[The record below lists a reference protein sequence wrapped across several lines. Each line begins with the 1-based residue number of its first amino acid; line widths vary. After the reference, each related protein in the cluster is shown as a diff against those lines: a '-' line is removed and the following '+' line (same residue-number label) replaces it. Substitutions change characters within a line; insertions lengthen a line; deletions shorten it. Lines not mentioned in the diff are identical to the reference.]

1 MQTYLGPHRQKGPL
15 MQTEFHHYSFT
26 PHAGALD
33 LLLVR
38 HGECEPAI
46 AGHPFSLVDGHGDPA
61 LHADGAAQA
70 ITVGARLRD
79 EPLMPLYVTILRRT
93 HQTVAPLE
101 VHLGLTPV
109 IEADFREVYFGDWEG
124 GLFRIKATQSAP
136 EALRARAQQDWG
148 EIPGAETC
156 AALQSRVSNAL
167 WRLAER
173 HPDQQISAFG
183 HGRVI
188 GAALAVATGAQNFA
202 FNGSANG
209 AISRL
214 VLTEGRM
221 VLRGFNDC
229 AHLG

>member
-1 MQTYLGPHRQKGPL
+1 MGAILGGRVQTYLGPRRQKGPL
-15 MQTEFHHYSFT
+15 MQTEYHHYSFT

-38 HGECEPAI
+38 HGESEPAI

-79 EPLMPLYVTILRRT
+79 EPLMPLYVTTLRRT

-124 GLFRIKATQSAP
+124 GLFRIKATQSAQ
-136 EALRARAQQDWG
+136 EALRARAQQNWG
-148 EIPGAETC
+148 EITCAKTC
-156 AALQSRVSNAL
+156 AALKSRVVTAM
-167 WRLAER
+167 WRLAAR
-173 HPDQQISAFG
+173 HPDQQIAAFM
-183 HGRVI
+183 HRRVI
-188 GAALAVATGAQNFA
+188 GEALAVATGAQNFA

-209 AISRL
+209 AISRM
-214 VLTEGRM
+214 VLT
-221 VLRGFNDC
+221 
-229 AHLG
+229 

>member
-1 MQTYLGPHRQKGPL
+1 
-15 MQTEFHHYSFT
+15 MQTEYHHYSFT

-61 LHADGAAQA
+61 LHAEGAAQA

-79 EPLMPLYVTILRRT
+79 EPLMPLYVTTLRRT

-109 IEADFREVYFGDWEG
+109 IEANLREVYLGDWEG
-124 GLFRIKATQSAP
+124 GLFRIKATQGAL
-136 EALRARAQQDWG
+136 EALRARAQQDLG
-148 EIPGAETC
+148 EIPSTETC

-173 HPDQQISAFG
+173 HPDQRISAFV
-183 HGRVI
+183 HSRVI
-188 GAALAVATGAQNFA
+188 GAALAVATGAQSFA
-202 FNGSANG
+202 IN
-209 AISRL
+209 
-214 VLTEGRM
+214 
-221 VLRGFNDC
+221 
-229 AHLG
+229 